1 MLTVFFTLL
10 QNLPHALGSVLL
22 VVAFNITS
30 GSSHNIDMKN
40 YLKGSFDDTIIF
52 ILIMW
57 PNPVRNEAGEERTP
71 NYIYFLKQSI
81 SAIRLISWNQTPDPH
96 YLFCQMWCNFLFSVG
111 TKTKFLIFVGVSYWL
126 LCDRCILDFFFSF
139 FYTGPV
145 LQVTSE
151 VLIYCQFSS
160 WIREDSFNLNIE
172 TDSQRTDNRLYLK
185 NCQLFVN
192 MRESVTKCFTMVLP
206 EKYKQHSKVYKL
218 SRIIEQWLA
227 RSSIQYRKLQ
237 NIWQELKEY
246 LMVDTLRVCKL
257 IVSG

>member
-1 MLTVFFTLL
+1 MLIVFFTLL

-81 SAIRLISWNQTPDPH
+81 SAVRLISWNQTPDPH

-126 LCDRCILDFFFSF
+126 LCDRCILDFFYLFSF
-139 FYTGPV
+139 IQDLYYRSH
-145 LQVTSE
+145 LR
-151 VLIYCQFSS
+151 FSF
-160 WIREDSFNLNIE
+160 I
-172 TDSQRTDNRLYLK
+172 
-185 NCQLFVN
+185 VN
-192 MRESVTKCFTMVLP
+192 FHHGSGKTV
-206 EKYKQHSKVYKL
+206 
-218 SRIIEQWLA
+218 
-227 RSSIQYRKLQ
+227 SI
-237 NIWQELKEY
+237 
-246 LMVDTLRVCKL
+246 
-257 IVSG
+257 